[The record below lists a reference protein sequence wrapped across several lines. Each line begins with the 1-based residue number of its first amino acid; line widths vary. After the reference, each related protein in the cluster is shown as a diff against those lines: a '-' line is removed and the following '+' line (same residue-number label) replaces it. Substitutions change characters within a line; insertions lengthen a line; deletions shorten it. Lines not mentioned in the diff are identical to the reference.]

1 MKSVAWALLSLGL
14 LLAAPAALN
23 AQAGQAS
30 GGVSLGRNY
39 PNPFNP
45 ETWIP
50 FDIPQDRFADGH
62 RPVVSLRIYNVLAQL
77 VAIPVLQGS
86 GQPLEKLAL
95 DWNGTGSFVAYWD
108 GKYLG
113 TEREAASGV
122 YVYQLEVDGVRQT
135 KKMTIIK

>member
-23 AQAGQAS
+23 AQAGQAT

-95 DWNGTGSFVAYWD
+95 DWNGTGNFVAYWD
-108 GKYLG
+108 GKYIG
-113 TEREAASGV
+113 SEREAASGV
-122 YVYQLEVDGVRQT
+122 YVYQLEVDGQRQT